1 MKLFVCLFLIC
12 FIYIYPECSVS
23 TDLTDVKKDVCLA
36 RTVSTYE
43 AQYPCA
49 ADQKPDTCCLEKYTA
64 KVAGVKAETT
74 FCHAYEKSKVEDY
87 VKKYKDNSGL
97 SGVSVSGLASAKFSI
112 DCSSSFVQFGFIA
125 LLAILF

>member
-1 MKLFVCLFLIC
+1 MKLFVFLFLIC

-43 AQYPCA
+43 VEYPVA

-74 FCHAYEKSKVEDY
+74 FCRAYEKSKVEDY
-87 VKKYKDNSGL
+87 VKKINDNSGVNVA
-97 SGVSVSGLASAKFSI
+97 GMASAKYSV